1 MIDREKM
8 ASPRPDFYRRGW
20 KSLNGAWKFA
30 FDDKNIGIREGW
42 QNGHAYEREITVP
55 FCYQSR
61 KSGIGETE
69 GHPCLWYERDFS
81 WEEQAE
87 DARLWLNFGAVD
99 YEAVVWINGRW
110 AGSHRGGH
118 TPFSVEITPF
128 VSRADKTARVT
139 VMCRDSYDTAQPRG
153 KQHWNIETDRC
164 WYTATSGIWQ
174 NVWMEI
180 TGPRRMEHVRLIP
193 LPDQGEVRVKISFA
207 EPDVCGEV
215 RWKLKFEG
223 GEIGTG
229 AVAVKGKR
237 PEFIIAVRQEDPI
250 DNTVHLWSPEK
261 PVLYDLELEY
271 LEGASACDRV
281 ETYFGMRT
289 IEVKENHVLLN
300 HFPLYQRL
308 VLDQGYWPDSLMT
321 PPDGEALLKDL
332 EMVRAMGFNGV
343 RKHQKIED
351 PVFLYLADHMGILVG
366 EEMPSNYEFCQEGMD
381 ALLHE
386 YGEVIARDC
395 NHPCIIT
402 WVPFNESWG
411 IRNVLFDREQQHF
424 AETFYHYTKA
434 LDPYRLVSTNDGWEA
449 VKADFVG
456 IHDYESDGEVLAEK
470 FRDMEAL
477 MGWTAVGKMV
487 LSEGRSYGGEPVF
500 LSEFGGIAMEDGK
513 KESWG
518 YNEKAAGP
526 EAFAERLSK
535 LTGAVNR
542 IGGLAGFCYT
552 QLTDVEQETNGL
564 LYADR
569 TPKMEVDRIAACMTG
584 EDGGGREEKPF

>member
-1 MIDREKM
+1 
-8 ASPRPDFYRRGW
+8 
-20 KSLNGAWKFA
+20 
-30 FDDKNIGIREGW
+30 
-42 QNGHAYEREITVP
+42 
-55 FCYQSR
+55 
-61 KSGIGETE
+61 
-69 GHPCLWYERDFS
+69 
-81 WEEQAE
+81 
-87 DARLWLNFGAVD
+87 
-99 YEAVVWINGRW
+99 
-110 AGSHRGGH
+110 
-118 TPFSVEITPF
+118 
-128 VSRADKTARVT
+128 
-139 VMCRDSYDTAQPRG
+139 
-153 KQHWNIETDRC
+153 
-164 WYTATSGIWQ
+164 
-174 NVWMEI
+174 
-180 TGPRRMEHVRLIP
+180 
-193 LPDQGEVRVKISFA
+193 
-207 EPDVCGEV
+207 
-215 RWKLKFEG
+215 
-223 GEIGTG
+223 
-229 AVAVKGKR
+229 
-237 PEFIIAVRQEDPI
+237 
-250 DNTVHLWSPEK
+250 
-261 PVLYDLELEY
+261 
-271 LEGASACDRV
+271 
-281 ETYFGMRT
+281 
-289 IEVKENHVLLN
+289 
-300 HFPLYQRL
+300 
-308 VLDQGYWPDSLMT
+308 MT

-351 PVFLYLADHMGILVG
+351 PVFLYLADHMGILVW

>member
-1 MIDREKM
+1 
-8 ASPRPDFYRRGW
+8 
-20 KSLNGAWKFA
+20 
-30 FDDKNIGIREGW
+30 
-42 QNGHAYEREITVP
+42 
-55 FCYQSR
+55 
-61 KSGIGETE
+61 
-69 GHPCLWYERDFS
+69 
-81 WEEQAE
+81 
-87 DARLWLNFGAVD
+87 
-99 YEAVVWINGRW
+99 
-110 AGSHRGGH
+110 
-118 TPFSVEITPF
+118 
-128 VSRADKTARVT
+128 
-139 VMCRDSYDTAQPRG
+139 
-153 KQHWNIETDRC
+153 
-164 WYTATSGIWQ
+164 
-174 NVWMEI
+174 ME
-180 TGPRRMEHVRLIP
+180 
-193 LPDQGEVRVKISFA
+193 
-207 EPDVCGEV
+207 
-215 RWKLKFEG
+215 
-223 GEIGTG
+223 
-229 AVAVKGKR
+229 
-237 PEFIIAVRQEDPI
+237 
-250 DNTVHLWSPEK
+250 
-261 PVLYDLELEY
+261 
-271 LEGASACDRV
+271 
-281 ETYFGMRT
+281 
-289 IEVKENHVLLN
+289 
-300 HFPLYQRL
+300 
-308 VLDQGYWPDSLMT
+308 
-321 PPDGEALLKDL
+321 
-332 EMVRAMGFNGV
+332 
-343 RKHQKIED
+343 
-351 PVFLYLADHMGILVG
+351 
-366 EEMPSNYEFCQEGMD
+366 

-535 LTGAVNR
+535 LTGAVKR

-569 TPKMEVDRIAACMTG
+569 TPKMKVDRIAACMTG